1 MHPVKNTEIITVMI
15 LDAKSFRL
23 HYLHYKHLLP
33 PPFWV
38 LSPNCSMPACLSW
51 HPSDISFCLI
61 ILQYKQIMRKFVSL
75 MHKLK
80 CTEMYCISLL
90 NIGIVQ

>member
-38 LSPNCSMPACLSW
+38 YLQTVACL
-51 HPSDISFCLI
+51 HAFLG
-61 ILQYKQIMRKFVSL
+61 ILQISVSA
-75 MHKLK
+75 
-80 CTEMYCISLL
+80 
-90 NIGIVQ
+90 